1 MTDQQTSMQSPEDGR
16 ATYSR
21 IYDYLLGGNHNFET
35 DREAARQLLRAFPE
49 AAKMARSNR
58 LFMGRAV
65 HTLTEAGIQ
74 QFLDLGSG
82 IPTQGNVHEIA
93 QAINPAIRV
102 LYVDIDPVAVVASNQ
117 LLAGNPTCRAIEA
130 DFTRPDLIL
139 DALADGDLAT
149 VIDLDQPT
157 ALLYC
162 SVLQV
167 VPNDRVGDIIAPIRD
182 RLVHGSAMVISH
194 PSTTLTD
201 QHDDSSVSKAR
212 DVYRTKA
219 ATDIVLRTDAEL
231 TALFGDYTLIQP
243 GLVPADTWR
252 PELGEPDPYATT
264 PGHSPMRGA
273 VAFRPPT

>member
-1 MTDQQTSMQSPEDGR
+1 MNQTGPHSLDTGR

-21 IYDYLLGGNHNFET
+21 MYDFLLGGTQNFES
-35 DREAARQLLRAFPE
+35 DREAARQLLLAFPE
-49 AAKMARSNR
+49 AAETARSNR
-58 LFMGRAV
+58 LFLGRAV
-65 HTLTEAGIQ
+65 KTLTDAGIK

-93 QAINPAIRV
+93 QLIDPAIRV

-130 DFTRPDLIL
+130 DFTQPRCIL
-139 DALADGDLAT
+139 DALTDGDLAT

-157 ALLYC
+157 AVLYC

-167 VPNDRVGDIIAPIRD
+167 VPNDRINDVVAPIREQ
-182 RLVHGSAMVISH
+182 LVSGSAMVICH
-194 PSTTLTD
+194 PSTSVTD
-201 QHDDSSVSKAR
+201 QHDESTVSKVT

-231 TALFGDYTLIQP
+231 TALFGDFSLIEP

-264 PGHSPMRGA
+264 PGRSPMRGA
-273 VAFRPPT
+273 VGLRP